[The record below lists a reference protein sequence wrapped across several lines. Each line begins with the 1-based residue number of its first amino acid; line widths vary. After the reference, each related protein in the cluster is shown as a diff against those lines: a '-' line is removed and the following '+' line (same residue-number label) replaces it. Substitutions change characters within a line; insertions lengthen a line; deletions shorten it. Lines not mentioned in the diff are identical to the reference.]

1 MTAPTNAVAAA
12 TAAQLPLPLDS
23 VNEDIE
29 AALDDFLLQLPS
41 FDDDSD
47 VLGGGGGPLPAVYAP
62 PQAMTVDRAS
72 EAGGGG
78 VGVPGGLDPL
88 LNTINNIQAAAAAAV
103 AAAPVAAP
111 RRPSPS
117 SKTPPPSSSAPAAT
131 QRPSRGPSLAAQQGA
146 APANGKTSTL
156 ERNREAQRR
165 FRERQRSRVGQL
177 ERAAADAAA
186 REGALRAE
194 LASARARIAELEVAL
209 DRTGPGL
216 LDGSL
221 LASELVNPGGARAQ
235 AAAAL
240 AAAEGSSALPQ
251 MPPLAAAEENGN
263 GNGNG
268 APAAFSDC
276 PSDKQMVAAVAASS
290 GPAEGGN
297 LARCLASSLKLTLES
312 GVDGGAAGG
321 VGASEG
327 GSGGV
332 GKGPGSA
339 TAETTTA
346 AGRALCSPFSGSAAA
361 GDQQGSAEPIELS
374 PSQIRALS
382 ADEAVSFH
390 HAFVAQLTAHL
401 RVLDD
406 PRAPRPR
413 RAAATDAVGRL
424 AKESLALYFRLLLS
438 APETWIEL
446 NDRLRS
452 ESDAAEA
459 SERGEGEQQ
468 QQQQP
473 SSSGES
479 GGRSAGGV
487 TASPHSRHES
497 SPSSSSGLPSP
508 SSSPAP
514 SSTLP
519 TEADPRWAAVA
530 EATRLTPEQRT
541 AMVLL
546 RRRLAADVAPLRE
559 RRAAAVRALAATLP
573 PRSSGYE
580 HTRQTMAAAEAIREL
595 RLTMKCEVLARLTHT
610 HELVNSLLTPVQVAR
625 SLVAGFPRP
634 PDGLAVCLWV
644 AAGEGDPDA
653 VATLSAFGVG
663 GFGGAGGEGTRQ
675 QPLLAGASPAEA
687 AAAAAAAARNA
698 SLPLLPLPPFPNQPQ
713 QQQQQQQQNF
723 TSALPMEDGG
733 SNAVLDGGANAA
745 AVAGTL
751 CNGGGGS
758 ATITTGLE

>member
-1 MTAPTNAVAAA
+1 MAATNLLPNEISATNATNAVV
-12 TAAQLPLPLDS
+12 LPIEILD

-41 FDDDSD
+41 FDDETD
-47 VLGGGGGPLPAVYAP
+47 VLGGGAALPAVNA

-72 EAGGGG
+72 E
-78 VGVPGGLDPL
+78 VVINPL
-88 LNTINNIQAAAAAAV
+88 AQLINPAAVTAAAAPAGDGNGSA
-103 AAAPVAAP
+103 
-111 RRPSPS
+111 RRPSS
-117 SKTPPPSSSAPAAT
+117 SSPTPPSSAAPA
-131 QRPSRGPSLAAQQGA
+131 QRPAPAPAQRPARGPSLASLQGA
-146 APANGKTSTL
+146 SAPHNGKASTL

-209 DRTGPGL
+209 DRNGPGL

-221 LASELVNPGGARAQ
+221 LASELADPQGAGAR

-240 AAAEGSSALPQ
+240 AAVQGS
-251 MPPLAAAEENGN
+251 PPPPVRAASGDCQSGDGRLVAAA
-263 GNGNG
+263 
-268 APAAFSDC
+268 
-276 PSDKQMVAAVAASS
+276 AASS
-290 GPAEGGN
+290 GPADGKD
-297 LARCLASSLKLTLES
+297 LARCLASSLRLTLE
-312 GVDGGAAGG
+312 GGGGGGAGGADGGGR
-321 VGASEG
+321 GASEG
-327 GSGGV
+327 GAG
-332 GKGPGSA
+332 GPGRGPAGA
-339 TAETTTA
+339 TAETTTV
-346 AGRALCSPFSGSAAA
+346 AGRALCSPFASAAPA
-361 GDQQGSAEPIELS
+361 DPGRAAEPIELS

-413 RAAATDAVGRL
+413 RAAAADAVGRL

-452 ESDAAEA
+452 EGDAAEA
-459 SERGEGEQQ
+459 SERGGE
-468 QQQQP
+468 P
-473 SSSGES
+473 SGSSDDS
-479 GGRSAGGV
+479 GGTGGG
-487 TASPHSRHES
+487 ASMSPHSRHES
-497 SPSSSSGLPSP
+497 PSGAPAAPASASPSPRPPSRD
-508 SSSPAP
+508 
-514 SSTLP
+514 LP

-573 PRSSGYE
+573 ARSSGYE
-580 HTRQTMAAAEAIREL
+580 HTRQTMRAAEAIREL

-663 GFGGAGGEGTRQ
+663 GIGGEASAAAGGLGGR
-675 QPLLAGASPAEA
+675 G
-687 AAAAAAAARNA
+687 
-698 SLPLLPLPPFPNQPQ
+698 Q
-713 QQQQQQQQNF
+713 QQQQQQQQQLGASPAGALLPLPPLPPFPDLPPPPAAASNF
-723 TSALPMEDGG
+723 ASALPMEAGG
-733 SNAVLDGGANAA
+733 SNAALD
-745 AVAGTL
+745 
-751 CNGGGGS
+751 GGGGS